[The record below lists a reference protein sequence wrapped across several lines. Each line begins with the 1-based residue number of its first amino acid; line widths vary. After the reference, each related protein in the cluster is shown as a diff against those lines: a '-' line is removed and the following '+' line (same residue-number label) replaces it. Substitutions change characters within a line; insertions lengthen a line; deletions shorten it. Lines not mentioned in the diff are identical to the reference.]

1 MNLTKNQTTGISNS
15 PIPEKNT
22 KLGIK
27 NLETGKVEPAM
38 GYPVNQ
44 MGQGDELLQLFPIPV
59 MICPYPVDY
68 SKELEWIKNCE
79 TRKENKGESTGQG
92 YVHYNRQ
99 SDDTFVL
106 DKPELAN
113 IRAFIEAKLHK
124 FVTEIMASTDKLVI
138 TQSWLNKNKKGES
151 HHEHVHPRIVW

>member
-1 MNLTKNQTTGISNS
+1 MAVNAIDFSDLTKKPKIDSKTGLWKE
-15 PIPEKNT
+15 PQPQQPPQPQM
-22 KLGIK
+22 GIK
-27 NLETGKVEPAM
+27 KPDGTVEPAM

-44 MGQGDELLQLFPIPV
+44 IGHGDELLQLFPIPV

-79 TRKENKGESTGQG
+79 TRKENKGEQSGNG

-99 SDDTFVL
+99 SEDTFVL

-124 FVTEIMASTDKLVI
+124 FVTEIMA
-138 TQSWLNKNKKGES
+138 
-151 HHEHVHPRIVW
+151 